1 MRTFS
6 ETFRSLS
13 ILVLAASIFFFG
25 YAILRS
31 VEQVSVSLEK
41 ASEISESIQ
50 PVVALAPDIL
60 EESEQWRVLARDAL
74 AETEAVRILIPSV
87 LDESE
92 AIRKTLP
99 PVLQQAEAWR
109 LESGKVR
116 TEIALV
122 RAMVPQVIAEL
133 DAYRALVPSVLAES
147 QNIRRAI
154 PPTLDR
160 VEKIVLDAN
169 EIASKAGESA
179 FTGVITGI
187 LKAPINLL
195 GGAAQ
200 LFVPADVKLS
210 DEDRAR
216 LESRL
221 QTFLATAEI
230 GDSQEFVTS
239 DGAITGRFEVV
250 SDSFAKGE
258 LCRTVVLKSFRKGNL
273 LKQQDLKICR
283 DENDRWY
290 QQVSE

>member
-25 YAILRS
+25 YAILQS
-31 VEQVSVSLEK
+31 VEKLSVSLEK
-41 ASEISESIQ
+41 VSEISASIQ
-50 PVVALAPDIL
+50 PAVELAPDFL
-60 EESEQWRVLARDAL
+60 KESEQLRALARDAL
-74 AETEAVRILIPSV
+74 AETEAVRLLIPSV

-99 PVLQQAEAWR
+99 PVLQQADAWR
-109 LESGKVR
+109 LESEKVR
-116 TEIALV
+116 TEMALV

-147 QNIRRAI
+147 QNIRLII

-169 EIASKAGESA
+169 EIASEAGESA

-195 GGAAQ
+195 GNAAQ
-200 LFVPADVKLS
+200 WFLPADVKLS
-210 DEDRAR
+210 DEDRAS

-230 GDSQEFVTS
+230 RDSEEFVTS
-239 DGAITGRFEVV
+239 DGAITMRFEVI
-250 SDSFAKGE
+250 SDSFEKGE

-273 LKQQDLKICR
+273 LKQQDLTICR
-283 DENDRWY
+283 DENGRWY
-290 QQVSE
+290 QQVTD